1 MNKGLYLHIPFCY
14 RKCPFCDY
22 YSISNAPETWL
33 DTFTD
38 VIVYQLRQLPTKLDT
53 LYVGGGTPLVLGQS
67 RWERILQN
75 LPEARERTI
84 ELNPEDVKKENF
96 PLLAHFTRL
105 SVGVQSFSDSVLK
118 TLGRDK
124 LDYEKL
130 LDLLSHWDVSV
141 DLMVGVPGQTRD
153 EVLRDLISVV
163 ALGVP
168 HISVYPLEV
177 HEGTPFWGYYRGWDW
192 DDADLLLMVEKFL
205 TEHGYEHYEISN
217 YARRGH
223 QCLHNKIYWHD
234 EEYYALGPSAAGYVN
249 GVRYKWVSNLR
260 LYVESAKLG
269 EPTYEEYV
277 ALSWEEQ
284 LSEYAIMNLRL
295 LSEGIRKEDVE
306 KRFGERAWGIIL
318 SQAEGNAFLNIEPNK
333 ITVKN
338 WLFFNRAAEAF
349 V

>member
-14 RKCPFCDY
+14 QKCPFCDY
-22 YSISNAPETWL
+22 YSISHAPEEWL
-33 DTFTD
+33 DKFTA
-38 VIVYQLRQLPTKLDT
+38 VIVSQLQEFPRELDT
-53 LYVGGGTPLVLGQS
+53 LYVGGGTPLALGKS
-67 RWERILQN
+67 RWEKILPD
-75 LPEARERTI
+75 LPKARERTI

-96 PLLAHFTRL
+96 PLLENFTRL
-105 SVGVQSFSDSVLK
+105 SVGVQSFSESVLR
-118 TLGRDK
+118 TLQREK
-124 LDYEKL
+124 LDYGKL
-130 LDLLSHWDVSV
+130 LDLLGKWDVNV
-141 DLMVGVPGQTRD
+141 DLMVGIPGQTRE
-153 EVLRDLISVV
+153 EVLRDLVSLV

-177 HEGTPFWGYYRGWDW
+177 HQGTPFWSHYSEWEW

-217 YARRGH
+217 YARPGH

-234 EEYYALGPSAAGYVN
+234 EEYYALGPSASGYVN
-249 GVRYKWVSNLR
+249 GVRYKWVSNLK
-260 LYVESAKLG
+260 LYVEGAKLG
-269 EPTYEEYV
+269 EPNYEEYMV
-277 ALSWEEQ
+277 LSWEEQ

-295 LSEGIRKEDVE
+295 LNEGIRRTEVE
-306 KRFGERAWGIIL
+306 KRFGESAWNL
-318 SQAEGNAFLNIEPNK
+318 LLKQAEGNDFLNIELDK